1 MKLFNNIQ
9 TYGWAVLPQTR
20 PSSFHGVEEYICMD
34 VLQPCKTIKL
44 MAGPRSP
51 TYPVTAQLISRRW
64 KFIWFWC
71 YADIQQRSNQR
82 LVMRPQNGAAHFTVL
97 KTFFNWMVWSFSKTV
112 ELMAGPWF
120 PKHGPVPFTGLK
132 NFFVPMFC
140 KQLKTC
146 KFMAGPRS
154 PTSPVTAQLISRRS
168 KIVSFWCFAD
178 FPQRSNERM
187 VVIPQTRSS
196 SFHGI
201 EDFSQLDGLK
211 LFKNIRTYGWAV
223 FPQTRPSSV
232 HGVDELFCLDVLQL
246 C

>member
-1 MKLFNNIQ
+1 MVGPCSPKHAPVPFTALKNIFVWMFSSHVKQ
-9 TYGWAVLPQTR
+9 SSLWLGRASQHFLSR
-20 PSSFHGVEEYICMD
+20 PSSFRGVENSFRFD
-34 VLQPCKTIKL
+34 VMQTFNI
-44 MAGPRSP
+44 
-51 TYPVTAQLISRRW
+51 VQI
-64 KFIWFWC
+64 
-71 YADIQQRSNQR
+71 
-82 LVMRPQNGAAHFTVL
+82 NGWSCAPKNDAAHFTVL
-97 KTFFNWMVWSFSKTV
+97 KTFVNWMVWNFSKTV

-120 PKHGPVPFTGLK
+120 PKHGPVLFMVLK
-132 NFFVPMFC
+132 NFFVRMFC
-140 KQLKTC
+140 RQLKTC

-154 PTSPVTAQLISRRS
+154 STSPVTAQLISRRS

-178 FPQRSNERM
+178 FPQRSNERL
-187 VVIPQTRSS
+187 VVLSQTRSS

-232 HGVDELFCLDVLQL
+232 HGVEEPFCLDVLQL